1 MSGRGGLENIN
12 PQVYGRA
19 GSRPE
24 GPNDWNDDVSDPFDA
39 REIFDLIRH
48 IRDPEH
54 PLTLEELNVVSSVLI
69 RWWEFVYCNQYPDPY
84 RTFHLWKCNESWG
97 TIVVFFKYSIT
108 CCLHQVEENACK
120 VEEMGDGGQ
129 GRVVVHF
136 TPTIPHCSMASL
148 IGLSIRLKLLQTLPS
163 RWV

>member
-1 MSGRGGLENIN
+1 MIIIMSGRGGLENIN

-69 RWWEFVYCNQYPDPY
+69 R
-84 RTFHLWKCNESWG
+84 
-97 TIVVFFKYSIT
+97 
-108 CCLHQVEENACK
+108 
-120 VEEMGDGGQ
+120 
-129 GRVVVHF
+129 
-136 TPTIPHCSMASL
+136 
-148 IGLSIRLKLLQTLPS
+148 
-163 RWV
+163 